1 MESRF
6 CSHWRKSWHQVLG
19 LNREARIPPC
29 SPLKGDSLNS
39 RAVWPLVGVGDLAP
53 DAISVT
59 KARGCGLGALSAAW
73 KVQRR
78 QFTLTV
84 TTGYLYAI

>member
-1 MESRF
+1 MESGF

-29 SPLKGDSLNS
+29 NPLKGDSLNS

-53 DAISVT
+53 DAISVN
-59 KARGCGLGALSAAW
+59 KSSRLRARCTECRVG
-73 KVQRR
+73 RR
-78 QFTLTV
+78 REDSLH
-84 TTGYLYAI
+84 